1 MPDAGVDQSDD
12 GPAWVVSPSGLC
24 RTVRASSRAVRDL
37 ACVGHCAHFGGARF
51 ASAPRLDTPRALG
64 VVFTPVVGATLP
76 LSLSLCHSLLLS
88 PSPALPSPRSFHL
101 TLPRAPLCALVL
113 FLPPTRVL
121 AVERTYTY
129 AERSHSHA
137 EPRARLSSSVVGLT
151 DPLLSLPALL
161 SLTDTPIRLQ
171 RQPSSSRR
179 GDIREKSERENDWLL
194 VSRIPRAAA
203 GGGRKARFFQNATLP
218 SRVAARER
226 GEYDFLARFNG
237 QTREP
242 TVLHPVRKLERV
254 VCRRKSVERALD

>member
-88 PSPALPSPRSFHL
+88 PSPALPSPRSFP
-101 TLPRAPLCALVL
+101 TPSRLPRFALVL

-121 AVERTYTY
+121 VVERTYTY
-129 AERSHSHA
+129 VHGVTHT
-137 EPRARLSSSVVGLT
+137 EPRARLSSSIVGLT
-151 DPLLSLPALL
+151 DSLLSLPALL
-161 SLTDTPIRLQ
+161 SLTDTPTSQ
-171 RQPSSSRR
+171 RQPSSSRVAEISAR
-179 GDIREKSERENDWLL
+179 RVREKTTGFLSRGYLEPRRVEGER
-194 VSRIPRAAA
+194 RAFSKTQPFLRRC
-203 GGGRKARFFQNATLP
+203 GAR
-218 SRVAARER
+218 
-226 GEYDFLARFNG
+226 
-237 QTREP
+237 TR
-242 TVLHPVRKLERV
+242 
-254 VCRRKSVERALD
+254 

>member
-88 PSPALPSPRSFHL
+88 PPPALPSPRSFP
-101 TLPRAPLCALVL
+101 TPSRVPRFALVL

-129 AERSHSHA
+129 VRGVTHT
-137 EPRARLSSSVVGLT
+137 EPRARLSSSIVGLT

-161 SLTDTPIRLQ
+161 SLTDTPTSLASAVLVASRRYPREERERKRLA
-171 RQPSSSRR
+171 SCLADTSSR
-179 GDIREKSERENDWLL
+179 GGWREKGALFPKRNPSFALRRENA
-194 VSRIPRAAA
+194 VNTI
-203 GGGRKARFFQNATLP
+203 F
-218 SRVAARER
+218 
-226 GEYDFLARFNG
+226 
-237 QTREP
+237 
-242 TVLHPVRKLERV
+242 
-254 VCRRKSVERALD
+254 